1 MIMNKCQLC
10 KEETDVLFTVN
21 KKNKEYQACRK
32 CLEEI
37 IYKQRKKVLKK
48 WIRSRKGG
56 NMKIAK
62 ILAIAGIIMI
72 VLGMTLQT
80 IGYQRRITEQEKQI
94 TYLKG
99 QLDQVA
105 SENNRLKAENESL
118 WNNYYMNVT
127 NQEGYE
133 YYE

>member
-1 MIMNKCQLC
+1 MIKCQIC
-10 KEETDVLFTVN
+10 KKETDILLTAE
-21 KKNKEYQACRK
+21 KKNKEYKVCRK

-37 IYKQRKKVLKK
+37 IYNQRRKELKK
-48 WIRSRKGG
+48 WNRSKRGG
-56 NMKIAK
+56 SMKVTK
-62 ILAIAGIIMI
+62 ILAVAGILMIM
-72 VLGMTLQT
+72 LGMTFQA
-80 IGYQRRITEQEKQI
+80 IDYQKKITAQEKQI
-94 TYLKG
+94 ADLKR

-105 SENNRLKAENESL
+105 TENNRLKAENESL